1 MFELLVFRPAF
12 GEPTSS
18 PFCVKAMC
26 LLALAEAEWRPV
38 VVDDPRRMPHG
49 KLPVLRDGDRLIPD
63 SEAIRA
69 HLESFGPDLDAGLSR
84 RERAISRAVI
94 RLADEDL
101 YFHILQDRW
110 ADDRVWPQVRAAYFG
125 MIPGLVR
132 RPVTAMIRRQVLR
145 DLHGQGTGRLS
156 AEERAFW
163 SRCLVEGKIA
173 DGDLETALGIL
184 RRHGAIAATVTRAKD
199 FGARAIAA
207 LDPLPDS
214 EWKQALVDVVGFC
227 IARVH

>member
-12 GEPTSS
+12 GEPTGS

-156 AEERAFW
+156 AEERAA
-163 SRCLVEGKIA
+163 RAER
-173 DGDLETALGIL
+173 DLT
-184 RRHGAIAATVTRAKD
+184 
-199 FGARAIAA
+199 AIAA
-207 LDPLPDS
+207 LLDTKPFLFGDRPTAADASVGAMLRGARACPAETPLS
-214 EWKQALVDVVGFC
+214 
-227 IARVH
+227 ARVAGDARLSAYADRVAAALYP